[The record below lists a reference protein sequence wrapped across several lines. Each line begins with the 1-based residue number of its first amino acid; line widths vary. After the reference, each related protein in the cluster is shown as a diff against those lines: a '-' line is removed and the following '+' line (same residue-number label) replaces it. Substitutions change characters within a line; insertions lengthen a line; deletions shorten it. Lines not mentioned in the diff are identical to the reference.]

1 MSHPMG
7 MQTDKGKEMLK
18 QVRRIC
24 GALPEVT
31 ELIDGHG
38 HTTFKVKDKSFLLMS
53 DYGMTFKS
61 DLETQEVLVQDGRFH
76 RPPYIGHRGWVGIHE
91 PKDWAEMATLLKEA
105 YLRAAPKRLVKQVL
119 EAE

>member
-1 MSHPMG
+1 MSHPIG
-7 MQTDKGKEMLK
+7 MQTAEGKEMLK

-24 GALPEVT
+24 EALPEAT
-31 ELIDGHG
+31 EFIDGHG
-38 HTTFKVKDKSFLLMS
+38 HTSFKVREKTFIMMS
-53 DYGMTFKS
+53 DYGMNFKS
-61 DLETQEVLVQDGRFH
+61 DLETQEILIQEEHFY
-76 RPPYIGHRGWVGIHE
+76 RPAYIGHRGWIGIRE